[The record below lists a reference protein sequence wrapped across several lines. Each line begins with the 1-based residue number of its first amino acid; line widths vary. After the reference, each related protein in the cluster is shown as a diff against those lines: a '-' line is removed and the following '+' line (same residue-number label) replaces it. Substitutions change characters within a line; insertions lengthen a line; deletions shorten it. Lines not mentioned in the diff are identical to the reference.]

1 MGREIS
7 EDVKRRLYAE
17 SMGRCMNPD
26 CKKELFVYNGDII
39 EKAHIRPYCDTA
51 DNSFENLIVLCP
63 NCHTNFDKNFAFKA
77 DEVKQWKHIRAEELN
92 SFFSIKYSSFEDLK
106 NKVKP
111 LLWENKMIYENYYL
125 KGNKNLWDKF
135 EVKILVNNRK
145 LKNILSNNLML
156 IQSHPN
162 NTYSN
167 LNLVHLFLAHI
178 DEFEHSRQ
186 DEEKTRQILFP
197 LEINSLFEVSPLS
210 DSFFPSVESLELFIS
225 KLQNE
230 NKFIDIFMGVNEPYI
245 SIRNSGEISEI
256 YLKDTPRLRQYYYDY
271 ECYRNTKVRLKS
283 LNYALRYI
291 KSRGIDFKFYK
302 YNNLREI
309 EIKNKKMIFVYE
321 YCLSR
326 AFLEC
331 LCPSPN
337 SIVVNLHNWNGSGCI
352 SSEAYTF
359 AKLINVELLDMDAF
373 YIYVNRLQ

>member
-1 MGREIS
+1 MSRSIS
-7 EDVKRRLYAE
+7 EDIQRRLYAE

-77 DEVKQWKHIRAEELN
+77 DEVKLWKQIRTEELN

-125 KGNKNLWDKF
+125 KENKDLWDKF
-135 EVKILVNNRK
+135 EIKILINNRK
-145 LKNILSNNLML
+145 LKNMLSNNLML
-156 IQSHPN
+156 MQSHSDD
-162 NTYSN
+162 TYSN

-197 LEINSLFEVSPLS
+197 IEINSLFEVSPLS

-230 NKFIDIFMGVNEPYI
+230 NKFIDIFMGVDEPYI
-245 SIRNSGEISEI
+245 SIRNSGGISEI

-271 ECYRNTKVRLKS
+271 KCYRSPKVRLES
-283 LNYALRYI
+283 LNYTLKYI

-309 EIKNKKMIFVYE
+309 EIKNKEIIFVYE
-321 YCLSR
+321 YCLSK

-331 LCPSPN
+331 LCPPPG
-337 SIVVNLHNWNGSGCI
+337 SIVVNLHNWNGAGCI
-352 SSEAYTF
+352 SGEAYTF
-359 AKLINVELLDMDAF
+359 AKSINVELLDRDAF
-373 YIYVNRLQ
+373 YIYVNRL